1 VNESRVTAKL
11 KSHHELN
18 PRSHQFRP
26 GHNKTNMK
34 TSLRY
39 LGLNALAAWDR
50 LVQEHLNLLQK
61 LTNIESA
68 QVVLER
74 QREDTPAFR
83 AHMVLVVPGPD
94 FHADAIDHTLTAAL
108 HKVVENL
115 KRQIRARR
123 TKRQV
128 RGKSNLQLGAISRRR
143 SGAFAGHRA

>member
-1 VNESRVTAKL
+1 
-11 KSHHELN
+11 
-18 PRSHQFRP
+18 
-26 GHNKTNMK
+26 MK

-94 FHADAIDHTLTAAL
+94 FHADAMDHTLTATL

-115 KRQIRARR
+115 KRQIRARQ

-128 RGKSNLQLGAISRRR
+128 RDKSNLQLGTISRRW
-143 SGAFAGHRA
+143 SSAFDGHRA